1 MSDRA
6 DLFVA
11 RVARLKSIPEGVC
24 TSEILNSYN
33 ELVSEAR
40 AIISVDGLHGRI
52 FRVKCSMWDDSDVCS
67 ESGLRCQNS
76 CGRCVVVKEGPPLP
90 AGTLMAD
97 SFEVI
102 EDSALETI
110 GKPSGIDVC
119 SD

>member
-24 TSEILNSYN
+24 TWEILNSYN

-40 AIISVDGLHGRI
+40 AIDGWG
-52 FRVKCSMWDDSDVCS
+52 
-67 ESGLRCQNS
+67 
-76 CGRCVVVKEGPPLP
+76 VVKEGPPLP

-102 EDSALETI
+102 EA
-110 GKPSGIDVC
+110 SG